1 MRPRHVTLT
10 ALTTLLA
17 SLALTASAT
26 GTTVFRWGSYFCGST
41 RTRTG
46 RNAKVYPTPVDLS
59 PVTMVEASNSSSY
72 ALKADG
78 ETVWAWGDGTG
89 RPAGDGSEA
98 SSSNPVQV
106 EFPKGIVI
114 TTIGESKNQ
123 AYGIDSNGEAW
134 TWGQGSSDCMAGRLH
149 RKPVKIPGLN
159 NLVAVQ
165 GGGNHVVWLERNG
178 EVLGCGTNYDGQ
190 LGLGQDV
197 RARARA
203 ARVPACPFAA

>member
-1 MRPRHVTLT
+1 MRPRHVTT

-26 GTTVFRWGSYFCGST
+26 GTTVFRWGSYFAGVREPGPVET
-41 RTRTG
+41 QGT
-46 RNAKVYPTPVDLS
+46 PTPVDLS

-78 ETVWAWGDGTG
+78 KTVWAWGDGLVG
-89 RPAGDGSEA
+89 QLGDGSEA

-134 TWGQGSSDCMAGRLH
+134 TWGQGSSDCMPGRLH
-149 RKPVKIPGLN
+149 RKPVKIPG
-159 NLVAVQ
+159 
-165 GGGNHVVWLERNG
+165 
-178 EVLGCGTNYDGQ
+178 
-190 LGLGQDV
+190 
-197 RARARA
+197 
-203 ARVPACPFAA
+203 